1 MRRYLAVAVALMG
14 AVVLCAGGT
23 VGWPPPARAAEGK
36 PRLAM
41 IFSGT
46 VQDADFNTVGYLGLL
61 EVQKQHGIEVA
72 YSENVSA
79 ADWERVAREYI
90 NSGYRLILFHGGQFV
105 AVARKLAPLF
115 PDVIFIM
122 QTTGPI
128 PDLPANIWNLG
139 SKTFRGFYPLG
150 VLAAL
155 TTKTN
160 KIGYIAGIRLPHF
173 IAAINSVQL
182 AIKEYNPKAQLVY
195 TFTGDQNDPTKA
207 RQAAE
212 AQIAGG
218 VDFII
223 IQVNFGT
230 YGVLE
235 AAQAA
240 KTPVLVSGFT
250 TDKFALAP
258 KVVTTSLLTDYRRPY
273 VEIVGRILK
282 GERSGYYE
290 FKPGT
295 GIDLAPIRNVP
306 SDVAAKATG
315 AFRELVG
322 GKSIPEI
329 IDKVVTP

>member
-1 MRRYLAVAVALMG
+1 MRSHRVVAAVLFG
-14 AVVLCAGGT
+14 AVVLGLAGMLG
-23 VGWPPPARAAEGK
+23 GPPAARAAEGK

-41 IFSGT
+41 ILSGT
-46 VQDADFNTVGYLGLL
+46 VQDADFNTVGYLGML

-90 NSGYRLILFHGGQFV
+90 NSGHRIILFHGGQFV
-105 AVARKLAPLF
+105 AVTRKLAPLF

-122 QTTGPI
+122 QGTAPI

-139 SKTFRGFYPLG
+139 SKTFRGFYALG

-155 TTKTN
+155 STKTN
-160 KIGYIAGIRLPHF
+160 KIGYIAGIRLPVF

-182 AIKEYNPKAQLVY
+182 AIKEYNPKVQLVY

-212 AQIAGG
+212 AQIDGG

-240 KTPVLVSGFT
+240 KVPVLVSGFT
-250 TDKFALAP
+250 TDKFSLAP
-258 KVVTTSLLTDYRRPY
+258 KVVTTSLLTDYRKPY
-273 VEIVGRILK
+273 VEIVGRILR
-282 GERSGYYE
+282 GERGGYYE

-295 GIDLAPIRNVP
+295 GIDLAPIHNIP
-306 SDVAAKATG
+306 SDVAAKVAG
-315 AFRELVG
+315 AFRELVA
-322 GKSIPEI
+322 GKPIPEI
-329 IDKVVTP
+329 MDKVVAP